1 MENINTEYTRQDFF
15 VTLCLTHDCNLS
27 CVYCYQKHSSGK
39 RMSFETGKNVIDWI
53 FSHVPSECKGV
64 EIDFI
69 GGEPLLE
76 HGLIKKIVSYVESK
90 NLNIPYIF
98 YADTNGTLLT
108 TEIKNWLLEKTGIFK
123 LGLSLD
129 GKKETHDKN
138 RSISFDSIDIDF
150 FLQNY
155 PEQGVKMTLSEYSLY
170 NLADD
175 IIYIHSLGFSE
186 IDGVN
191 FAEGIFDWNKDE
203 YISLLIPQL
212 KHLVDYYAEY
222 DELKP
227 CKLFEKEIDICENQT
242 KGRNKWCGI
251 GVSAPFFDIDG
262 KRYPCP
268 FITHMTF
275 TEKDLDS
282 ISKIN
287 FTKEDNF
294 IDDECIKTCYI
305 YPICPTCAGANYMV
319 NKSFNIR
326 NKSKCRLHKL
336 IALFIA
342 DLKAKKI
349 VKSGGLINSKKDDT
363 KLYYTIE
370 AIKKIKSLYFE
381 EFRNFDIIR

>member
-1 MENINTEYTRQDFF
+1 
-15 VTLCLTHDCNLS
+15 
-27 CVYCYQKHSSGK
+27 
-39 RMSFETGKNVIDWI
+39 MSFETAKNVIDWI
-53 FSHVPSECKGV
+53 FSHIPAESKGI

-76 HGLIKKIVSYVESK
+76 YHLIKKIVSYVESK

-108 TEIKNWLLEKTGIFK
+108 TEMKKWFLDKINIFK

-129 GKKETHDKN
+129 GKKETHDIN
-138 RSISFDSIDIDF
+138 RSNSFDSIDIEF

-155 PEQGVKMTLSEYSLY
+155 PEQGVKMTLFEYSLH
-170 NLADD
+170 NLAENV
-175 IIYIHSLGFSE
+175 IYIHSLGFNE

-191 FAEGIFDWNKDE
+191 LAEGTFDWNKDE

-212 KHLVDYYAEY
+212 KILVDYYVDH

-227 CKLFEKEIDICENQT
+227 CRLLEKEIDICESQI
-242 KGRNKWCGI
+242 KESNKWCGV
-251 GVSAPFFDIDG
+251 GVSTHFFDIDG
-262 KRYPCP
+262 KRYPCS
-268 FITHMTF
+268 FITPMTF
-275 TEKDLDS
+275 NKKDLDF
-282 ISKIN
+282 IAETD

-294 IDDECIKTCYI
+294 IDDECFNNCYI
-305 YPICPTCAGANYMV
+305 YPICPTCAGANYKI
-319 NKSFNIR
+319 NKSFKLR
-326 NKSKCRLHKL
+326 NKGKCRIQKL

-342 DLKAKKI
+342 DLQGKKI

-370 AIKKIKSLYFE
+370 AIKKIKSLYLE
-381 EFRNFDIIR
+381 EFKEFEINNNQEK